1 MKEIEKDMSRCS
13 FQKLENKTFTPKN
26 KEETAGEGRELLKG
40 FLHYILP
47 SFY

>member
-1 MKEIEKDMSRCS
+1 MKEIERDKSRCS
-13 FQKLENKTFTPKN
+13 FQKHENKTFTPKN
-26 KEETAGEGRELLKG
+26 KEEEAGERGGLLKG